1 MGAFETLKATCTKA
15 CHIRNA
21 CAEGYKQMLAS
32 ENVSQMMA
40 TWRNNW
46 EDVTTSKFADIMVSE
61 LPKQYPDL
69 KEDMNQA
76 GIYLN
81 ECPEDARMFVR
92 VIVTAATE
100 PIHVYGDAQAYVL
113 DTAKV
118 VAHDHSQ
125 VYNTR
130 APEATVFLLDYSY
143 GNVSCGQCTAQNRSR
158 LNISGTAVVTL
169 NGSIDCHATGGTI
182 IATGYRRID
191 ACGETIVYACNG
203 QSIYLEGNA
212 FLQPIT
218 SYNDNEQQ

>member
-1 MGAFETLKATCTKA
+1 MDAFETLKATCTKA

-46 EDVTTSKFADIMVSE
+46 EDVTTSKFADIIVSE

-203 QSIYLEGNA
+203 QSIYLEGSA
-212 FLQPIT
+212 SLQPIT

>member
-1 MGAFETLKATCTKA
+1 MDAFETLKATCTKA

-46 EDVTTSKFADIMVSE
+46 EDVTTNKFADIIVRD

-81 ECPEDARMFVR
+81 ECPEGARMFVR
-92 VIVTAATE
+92 VIVTATTE

-130 APEATVFLLDYSY
+130 AAEASVSLLDYSY
-143 GNVSCGQCTAQNRSR
+143 GNISCGQCTALNRSR
-158 LNISGTAVVTL
+158 VNVSGTVTATL
-169 NGSIDCHATGGTI
+169 NGAIDCHATGGTI

-191 ACGETIVYACNG
+191 ACGETIVYARNG
-203 QSIYLEGNA
+203 QSIYLEGSA
-212 FLQPIT
+212 ALQPIT